1 MFFQI
6 HFFFKKKSLKV
17 ERSMEAE
24 VYQQGPRES
33 VML

>member
-6 HFFFKKKSLKV
+6 RLKKKITEI